1 MKISERAIDRPRI
14 VMVATLV
21 VMVAA
26 VLAVFNTAVERTP
39 SVTLPAVSYTHLPL
53 PTSDLV

>member
-21 VMVAA
+21 VMVTS

-39 SVTLPAVSYTHLPL
+39 SVTLPVVMVAVP
-53 PTSDLV
+53 